1 MSEVESFFNHLKSY
15 PDEAPCSLSLSFGT
29 GIPQLGYCVANQR
42 DPAKKVKEHFFNIV
56 CYCSLAFAIPVD
68 LKAIKHEIFST
79 L

>member
-15 PDEAPCSLSLSFGT
+15 PDEAPCSLSLGFGT
-29 GIPQLGYCVANQR
+29 PQPQLGFSVASQQ
-42 DPAKKVKEHFFNIV
+42 DPAVKVKEHLFNII

-68 LKAIKHEIFST
+68 LKAMKDEIFSN